1 MDNKDTLRNYTVGSL
16 IFLFQNAI
24 KCELRHRPLVKEAID
39 WLRDSSMWILIS
51 SDIKLLIIHTQI

>member
-1 MDNKDTLRNYTVGSL
+1 MRNYTVGSL

-39 WLRDSSMWILIS
+39 WLRESSMWILIS
-51 SDIKLLIIHTQI
+51 SDIKLVIIHAQI